1 MTRLYIYSLQVE
13 KYTFRQELLGN
24 DLIRYYLET
33 GGNKFYLMVG
43 SDGRITAL
51 NANDLVLGSQNDVK
65 SRFTIEQL

>member
-1 MTRLYIYSLQVE
+1 MYIYSLQVE

-33 GGNKFYLMVG
+33 GGGNKFYLMVG

-51 NANDLVLGSQNDVK
+51 NANDLVLGSQNDV
-65 SRFTIEQL
+65 

>member
-1 MTRLYIYSLQVE
+1 MF
-13 KYTFRQELLGN
+13 TFRQELLGN

-33 GGNKFYLMVG
+33 GGNKFYLMVAP
-43 SDGRITAL
+43 DGKITAL

>member
-1 MTRLYIYSLQVE
+1 MF
-13 KYTFRQELLGN
+13 TFRQELLGN

-51 NANDLVLGSQNDVK
+51 NANDLVLGSQNDTK
-65 SRFTIEQL
+65 SRFTILYL